1 MEVRVPHRGT
11 LAHEISTLFTLD
23 AEVEMATL
31 NRVRASRRRT
41 RISWLPNPAI
51 ILGLPYI
58 ILLVLFGIVPMMLAI
73 VFSFSRF
80 GAFRPEYFA
89 AGFSNYAAVF
99 SDPQLGVSFG
109 NILRF
114 ASISLPV
121 SFVGALGVA
130 LVLNLVDDGLGRV
143 MRTIYFIPG
152 AVTLSA
158 VALIAVFMF
167 DPGISPFSPLLRMF
181 APDASTAS
189 EIITNKTLI
198 PFLTIVR
205 FFASAGGWVA
215 IFYGAL
221 TGVSREII
229 EAAMIDGCGPWKM
242 AFYIKRPLIMSYVWF
257 MLITLTISNLQLF
270 AEPFILSTA
279 MRTATPID
287 PYWSPNMWAAFI
299 TTRTGDFGKSG
310 VISFIMLAISLAAAY
325 VIITRTGFFKTDVNR
340 D

>member
-1 MEVRVPHRGT
+1 
-11 LAHEISTLFTLD
+11 
-23 AEVEMATL
+23 
-31 NRVRASRRRT
+31 
-41 RISWLPNPAI
+41 
-51 ILGLPYI
+51 
-58 ILLVLFGIVPMMLAI
+58 
-73 VFSFSRF
+73 
-80 GAFRPEYFA
+80 
-89 AGFSNYAAVF
+89 
-99 SDPQLGVSFG
+99 
-109 NILRF
+109 
-114 ASISLPV
+114 
-121 SFVGALGVA
+121 
-130 LVLNLVDDGLGRV
+130 
-143 MRTIYFIPG
+143 
-152 AVTLSA
+152 
-158 VALIAVFMF
+158 
-167 DPGISPFSPLLRMF
+167 MF